1 MRTLGTCVILGCIQI
16 VIAACFGANALGC
29 EAPPDKLTTAVR
41 EIVQQHCGSC
51 HDGSLQTAKPAA
63 LKVFDLREEDWT
75 ARMSD
80 EQVRKLLGRARSL
93 PADNQTK
100 MAKFVKQVLKKRT
113 SQTAVDAR

>member
-1 MRTLGTCVILGCIQI
+1 MRTLGACVILGCIQI
-16 VIAACFGANALGC
+16 VTAACFGANALGC
-29 EAPPDKLTTAVR
+29 EAPADKLTTAVR
-41 EIVQQHCGSC
+41 AIVQQNCGSC

-80 EQVRKLLGRARSL
+80 EQVRKLLGRAKSL

-100 MAKFVKQVLKKRT
+100 MAKFVKQVLKNRT
-113 SQTAVDAR
+113 SQTAAEGR